1 MIQIITRLS
10 RRNKQAIMLA
20 FDAISIVCLIY
31 AAFWIRLGYFFYP
44 SGNELLL
51 IIIYGS
57 PLLAMP
63 IFTSFGLYREV
74 IRFVGFKALWNI
86 IQASSIYAM
95 LWGLMVF
102 MANIEDVP
110 RSVILINWVLV
121 ILVIASSRFFARWI
135 FLDQVNSNNV
145 VIYGAGSA
153 GRQLS
158 TALSQSK
165 ELNPVAFIDDSNEI
179 NNHSIN

>member
-1 MIQIITRLS
+1 MIQFITSLPKRT
-10 RRNKQAIMLA
+10 KQAIMLS
-20 FDAISIVCLIY
+20 FDAISIVCIIY
-31 AAFWIRLGYFFYP
+31 AAFWIRLGHFFYP

-63 IFTSFGLYREV
+63 IFTGFGLYREV
-74 IRFVGFKALWNI
+74 IRYVGFKALWNI

-121 ILVIASSRFFARWI
+121 TIVICGSRLFVRW
-135 FLDQVNSNNV
+135 FNGLRPQYCSRHSN
-145 VIYGAGSA
+145 
-153 GRQLS
+153 RS
-158 TALSQSK
+158 TAQ
-165 ELNPVAFIDDSNEI
+165 NRVV
-179 NNHSIN
+179 HRW